1 MIKNINILLTLC
13 VLFLFSCGN
22 GNAELE
28 AEREK
33 AFKDVMKVHD
43 EMMVMGKIRGA
54 QGKLKKMMEADSTN
68 AAKFQTAIDQL
79 QTADDAMM
87 GWMKQFKNPSQ
98 DTDPKEAIEYLKDQ
112 KIKVDKM
119 KAIMEEN
126 MKKAREVIEF

>member
-1 MIKNINILLTLC
+1 MVKNINILLTLC
-13 VLFLFSCGN
+13 ILFLFSCGN

-33 AFKDVMKVHD
+33 AFKEVMKVHD
-43 EMMVMGKIRGA
+43 EMMVMGKIRGV
-54 QGKLKKMMEADSTN
+54 QGKLKKMIEADSIN
-68 AAKFQTAIDQL
+68 APKYQTAIDQL

-126 MKKAREVIEF
+126 MNKAREVIEF